1 MDGRLRLLTL
11 KTLVCS
17 EELGAAGDGGNRRRG
32 QVEVAAVFRL
42 FPATRSFPA
51 RTRRGGGRGGHG
63 KTLCSLRFDRE
74 GSRRRHRQR
83 EEELGFARVREK
95 ENGAEREEHEGKEGR
110 EGDLI
115 LSSQHLGDARWSSGS
130 SSAMARSN
138 RNRGRRPGLFCSQP
152 PVSFLLFSFRSFAF
166 DFSVFIS

>member
-51 RTRRGGGRGGHG
+51 RTTRGGGRGRRGAASG
-63 KTLCSLRFDRE
+63 GFRFVRS
-74 GSRRRHRQR
+74 GSRRRHRRR
-83 EEELGFARVREK
+83 EEGLGFRCPEEMECGRERQSEKGIRELRRSSAR
-95 ENGAEREEHEGKEGR
+95 GAPFSLRRQRGRRGRAGR
-110 EGDLI
+110 EGPR
-115 LSSQHLGDARWSSGS
+115 QWR
-130 SSAMARSN
+130 RSLQ
-138 RNRGRRPGLFCSQP
+138 RRRRRPGEGFAQNPLGILF
-152 PVSFLLFSFRSFAF
+152 LFYSGPFPF
-166 DFSVFIS
+166 

>member
-51 RTRRGGGRGGHG
+51 RTRRRGGRGGHG
-63 KTLCSLRFDRE
+63 ETLCSLLFDRE

-130 SSAMARSN
+130 SSAMARSKPEQ
-138 RNRGRRPGLFCSQP
+138 GKTTGTVLLPAPCQFYSLFI
-152 PVSFLLFSFRSFAF
+152 PVLC
-166 DFSVFIS
+166 I